1 MKDEWK
7 DGTLKYKK
15 KGRLNNKHKEEY
27 VIKWM
32 AIGSVKF

>member
-7 DGTLKYKK
+7 DGTLKWK